1 MKKEEFFDS
10 FASLFSVNFSISSTR
25 DKRERK
31 LDSQDKRKIEK
42 KLSINLNTKK
52 SRAKLKKFTKQEKK
66 LKSVK
71 NVDRQ
76 FVKYYIRKLRDISSY
91 KQISANEKT
100 RMKKSETR

>member
-1 MKKEEFFDS
+1 MKKEESLDS
-10 FASLFSVNFSISSTR
+10 FASLFNVNSFISFTR

-52 SRAKLKKFTKQEKK
+52 SRARLKKFTKQEKR

-76 FVKYYIRKLRDISSY
+76 FVKYYIRKLRDISRY
-91 KQISANEKT
+91 K
-100 RMKKSETR
+100 

>member
-10 FASLFSVNFSISSTR
+10 FASLFSVNFSISFTR

-31 LDSQDKRKIEK
+31 LDSQDKRKIEE

-100 RMKKSETR
+100 RIKKSETR